1 MRALVA
7 GWFSFDGMGAT
18 AGDLMA
24 RDVVCRWL
32 REGGMP
38 HDVALAAPFD
48 GGVDWRAVDPGA
60 YGVVVFVC
68 GPFGDGW
75 PLTDFLPRFAGCR
88 LVGLDLSMLQPLEE
102 WNPFDLLLERESSR
116 ASRPD
121 LALLSEAPLLPVAG
135 LVRVHPQAEY
145 GGRSAHEEADAL
157 VDDLLAGAGLAVIP
171 IDTRLDVNATGHRT
185 AAEVESAIARVD
197 VVVTTRLHGLVL
209 ALKNGVPAVAVDP
222 IRGGAKVRRQ
232 AEALG
237 WPYAYAV
244 DDATPDSLREA
255 LAACLRP
262 EAAALASTVAGR
274 ARDSLGPVREAFLA
288 EIARRA
294 GV

>member
-1 MRALVA
+1 M
-7 GWFSFDGMGAT
+7 T
-18 AGDLMA
+18 MA
-24 RDVVCRWL
+24 R
-32 REGGMP
+32 
-38 HDVALAAPFD
+38 
-48 GGVDWRAVDPGA
+48 
-60 YGVVVFVC
+60 VVVFVC

-88 LVGLDLSMLQPLEE
+88 LVGLDVSMLQPLEE
-102 WNPFDLLLERESSR
+102 WNPFDLLLERDSSR

-145 GGRSAHEEADAL
+145 GERSAHGEADAL

-185 AAEVESAIARVD
+185 AAAVESAIARVD

-232 AEALG
+232 ADEMVKKPGAQVEVHNVLH
-237 WPYAYAV
+237 
-244 DDATPDSLREA
+244 DQQHQ
-255 LAACLRP
+255 
-262 EAAALASTVAGR
+262 
-274 ARDSLGPVREAFLA
+274 
-288 EIARRA
+288 
-294 GV
+294 